1 MFVKRKSGIT
11 FLAGSIVALGL
22 GGCAV
27 EPPSM
32 GNAFSL
38 TSSTF
43 RDGTM
48 LAVKNAGNI
57 KGNPNCIGDNV
68 SPPLSWSNVPA
79 GTRSFALVM
88 VDPEGRGGLGVNHW
102 VAYGIAPALG
112 RSEERRVGKECR

>member
-11 FLAGSIVALGL
+11 FLAGSIVALAI
-22 GGCAV
+22 GGCAT

-48 LAVKNAGNI
+48 LAVKNAGNN
-57 KGNPNCIGDNV
+57 KANPNCIGENV
-68 SPPLSWSNVPA
+68 SPPLAWSNVPD
-79 GTRSFALVM
+79 GTKSFALIM
-88 VDPEGRGGLGVNHW
+88 VDPEGRGGLGRRHW
-102 VAYGIAPALG
+102 AGPRLPPFPARL
-112 RSEERRVGKECR
+112 